1 MNVDPATVLVV
12 DDNEVNRDVLARRLQ
27 RQNHSVVMA
36 ENGRQALDEMQAQ
49 PFDLVLLDIMM
60 PEMNGYEVLEHMKA
74 DPALRHV
81 PVIVISALDEM
92 DSVVRCIELGAEDY
106 LTKPFNRVLL
116 QARIE
121 ASLEKKRLHDQ
132 EQAYLEELRIL
143 QRIDR
148 ELNISLDVNRAM
160 SITLD
165 WALRRSDSQAGLIG
179 LVEQEGIRVVAAK
192 GYTSELDRYGSGY
205 VPLDLPV
212 VQQILSCDQPQQL
225 SDAKGTSGLLRG
237 ATSQLGA
244 PICRELD
251 VIGVLLLESLNAQ
264 GYSDES
270 RLFLTRLSDHAA
282 IAIVNAQLYEA
293 VQAANEA
300 KSEFV
305 SFVAHELK
313 NPMASIRGY
322 TDLLKKEMVGPIN
335 DAQSDFLETIHSNV
349 LRMDKLVSDLSD
361 ISKIEAGQLRLEY
374 EATSAAEALE
384 EVVRS
389 MQGQIEDKAQT
400 LHVQVPAGLAP
411 VWADHN
417 RLVQIVLNLLSNAH
431 KYTPPGGEIWVTAE
445 QTDNRWDPEGPSPV
459 IHVTVR
465 DTGIGINAE
474 DQGNMFQKF
483 FRSEDDLAREVPG
496 TGLGL
501 NITKTLVER
510 QGGQIWFESEYRKGT
525 AFHFTVP
532 LATYEQI

>member
-1 MNVDPATVLVV
+1 MKANPATVLVV

-27 RQNHSVVMA
+27 RQGHRVVMA
-36 ENGRQALDEMQAQ
+36 ENGRQALESMQTR

-60 PEMNGYEVLEHMKA
+60 PEMNGYQVLEHMKVDA
-74 DPALRHV
+74 TLRHV

-132 EQAYLEELRIL
+132 EQAYLEELMIL

-148 ELNISLDVNRAM
+148 ELNTSLDVHRAI

-165 WALRRSDSQAGLIG
+165 WAVRRSDSQAGLIG
-179 LVEQEGIRVVAAK
+179 LMEEGGVRIMAAK
-192 GYTSELDRYGSGY
+192 GYSTELKPYQAERL
-205 VPLDLPV
+205 PLDLPFI
-212 VQQILSCDQPQQL
+212 QQIVEYSQPQRFDGGEKVVGLL
-225 SDAKGTSGLLRG
+225 SDA
-237 ATSQLGA
+237 TSQIAA
-244 PICRELD
+244 PICRESD
-251 VIGVLLLESLNAQ
+251 VIGVLLLESTNSQ
-264 GYSDES
+264 GYSDKS
-270 RLFLTRLSDHAA
+270 MSFLTRLSDHAA

-322 TDLLKKEMVGPIN
+322 TDLLKKGLVGPIN
-335 DAQSDFLETIHSNV
+335 EAQSGFLETIRSNV

-361 ISKIEAGQLRLEY
+361 ISKIEAGQLRLEF
-374 EATSAAEALE
+374 SAVSVAQVVE
-384 EVVRS
+384 EVILS
-389 MQGQIEDKAQT
+389 MRGQIEDKDQT
-400 LHVQVPAGLAP
+400 LELQVPDDLSP
-411 VWADHN
+411 VWADYN
-417 RLVQIVLNLLSNAH
+417 RLVQVLTNLVSNAY
-431 KYTPPGGEIWVTAE
+431 KYTLQGGTIRIQVE
-445 QTDNRWDPEGPSPV
+445 QTANQWDSEGPEKV
-459 IHVTVR
+459 IHIAVQ
-465 DTGIGINAE
+465 DTGIGISPE
-474 DQGNMFQKF
+474 DQAKMFQKF
-483 FRSEDDLAREVPG
+483 FRSEDDQAREVPG

-501 NITKTLVER
+501 NITKTLVKE
-510 QGGQIWFESEYRKGT
+510 QGGRVWFESEYRRGT
-525 AFHFTVP
+525 TFHFTVP
-532 LATYEQI
+532 VATNA